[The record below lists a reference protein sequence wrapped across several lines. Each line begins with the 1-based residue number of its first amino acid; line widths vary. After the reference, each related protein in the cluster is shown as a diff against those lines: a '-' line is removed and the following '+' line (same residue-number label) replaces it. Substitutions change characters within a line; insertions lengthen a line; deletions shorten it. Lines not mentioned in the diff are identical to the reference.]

1 MKEDLQALSDSAIK
15 IAITYESKEIAATK
29 LGEYMEAENHRL
41 IAKHHRIESKKYLQE
56 MKDYE

>member
-1 MKEDLQALSDSAIK
+1 MKDDFQSLSDSSIRMAI
-15 IAITYESKEIAATK
+15 AYDSKEIAATK

-41 IAKHHRIESKKYLQE
+41 MAKHHRNESKKYLQD

>member
-1 MKEDLQALSDSAIK
+1 MKDDFQSLSDSSIRM
-15 IAITYESKEIAATK
+15 AITYDSKEIAATK

-41 IAKHHRIESKKYLQE
+41 IAKHHRNESKKYLQE

>member
-1 MKEDLQALSDSAIK
+1 MKEDFQALSDNSIRMAISC
-15 IAITYESKEIAATK
+15 ESKEIAATK

-41 IAKHHRIESKKYLQE
+41 IAKHHRNESKKYLQD